1 MGSHWRHGGS
11 LSKDVSVLGWLFSSR
26 FVGQDI
32 HATQSSHL
40 EILSRRKSTN
50 NNIVTTAKRPNPA
63 IWPKMLGHMGLRG
76 RFFTR
81 SSLTFCWTWTE
92 EKKKWAHHIP
102 FKGILGVCCA
112 PSAEANKRPEAS
124 FENESRG
131 RDRTWGGFLWVR
143 NGMPFG
149 RKDGIQFLPWW
160 KEVWNTLP
168 FWLLTDKC
176 VYKSKEFNWKKQDLD
191 QLPPA
196 AISLIER
203 RKWISQG
210 KPFHNS

>member
-92 EKKKWAHHIP
+92 EKKNGRTTSPLRGSWEFVAPLRLKP
-102 FKGILGVCCA
+102 TKGQRRVLKTNRGVGIG
-112 PSAEANKRPEAS
+112 P
-124 FENESRG
+124 G
-131 RDRTWGGFLWVR
+131 GGFCGFEMGCLSEEK
-143 NGMPFG
+143 MEYSSYLDG
-149 RKDGIQFLPWW
+149 RRYETPYHFD
-160 KEVWNTLP
+160 
-168 FWLLTDKC
+168 
-176 VYKSKEFNWKKQDLD
+176 S
-191 QLPPA
+191 
-196 AISLIER
+196 
-203 RKWISQG
+203 
-210 KPFHNS
+210 